1 MSMTDYAIIH
11 EGLYAFGVQGTA
23 PSRFLS
29 VRGFATELGCCGV
42 DRRTTGERG
51 CGRIDTA
58 QFGSGPAWARNAAG
72 SDGSPLL
79 PSLLIA
85 PWRW

>member
-11 EGLYAFGVQGTA
+11 EGLYAFGVQGKA

-58 QFGSGPAWARNAAG
+58 QFVWGPRGHGTRPGATDRRCC
-72 SDGSPLL
+72 P
-79 PSLLIA
+79 
-85 PWRW
+85 RC